1 MGGCLTPLATRTAVY
16 ADTQKERCTVAQA
29 ELSMGP
35 LYTAEK
41 PKWESQSSHPS
52 LGAQQPLL
60 IRGAS
65 WRPHPQGRGE
75 QQDTFP
81 PALHTPSF
89 PHTSWDLPS
98 STPKGLRH
106 TCNRRAPHF
115 LCEAQIVN
123 QRHCDGETCSLV
135 KGALR
140 RSDFDLNEQETH
152 MTWNNLLCPLLG

>member
-1 MGGCLTPLATRTAVY
+1 MLKQNEGRQIRCHKAPVKPAPFGGLPDPVGHQTAVY
-16 ADTQKERCTVAQA
+16 ADTQKDRCTVAQA

-60 IRGAS
+60 TRGAS
-65 WRPHPQGRGE
+65 WRPHTRGRGE

-89 PHTSWDLPS
+89 PHMSWDLPS

-115 LCEAQIVN
+115 LCEAQIVTSATVMA
-123 QRHCDGETCSLV
+123 RHV
-135 KGALR
+135 
-140 RSDFDLNEQETH
+140 H
-152 MTWNNLLCPLLG
+152 